1 MTLVV
6 KVLTLHQKR
15 YISFIVMLSTM
26 KIRPLIVAI
35 LFVCMF
41 ASPVLSAESGRIS
54 YISIDHIDI
63 ELVDDVA
70 TINVDYRID
79 DMVSFLVMLLGKSD
93 LKYKIGVALN
103 FEDAKFIRA
112 DLDHAIL
119 VVRGISYDYGDGS
132 YWFPEHQFGIML
144 PEIVVKTPQSSR
156 NFTNTDIIPHGIGY
170 FGEK

>member
-6 KVLTLHQKR
+6 KVFTLHQKR
-15 YISFIVMLSTM
+15 YILFIVILSTM

-35 LFVCMF
+35 LFFCICV
-41 ASPVLSAESGRIS
+41 SPVLSAESGRIS

-79 DMVSFLVMLLGKSD
+79 DIVSYLVMLLGKSD
-93 LKYKIGVALN
+93 LKYKIGMALN
-103 FEDAKFIRA
+103 FEDAKY
-112 DLDHAIL
+112 AIL

-132 YWFPEHQFGIML
+132 YWFPEHQFGIIL
-144 PEIVVKTPQSSR
+144 PEIVVKTPQISR

>member
-1 MTLVV
+1 
-6 KVLTLHQKR
+6 
-15 YISFIVMLSTM
+15 M

-35 LFVCMF
+35 LFFCICV
-41 ASPVLSAESGRIS
+41 SPVLSAESGRIS

-79 DMVSFLVMLLGKSD
+79 DIVSYLVMLLGKSD
-93 LKYKIGVALN
+93 LKYN
-103 FEDAKFIRA
+103 
-112 DLDHAIL
+112 AIL

-132 YWFPEHQFGIML
+132 YWFPEHQFGIIL
-144 PEIVVKTPQSSR
+144 PEIVVKTPQISR